1 MKETMDP
8 VPAEISDKEN
18 FANRKLIRPTLPRAE
33 NYNNHNSSALPQ
45 ERRERPERHERGD
58 RMGGE
63 RMGGERM
70 GVDRMDRG
78 ERGDRGERNDRLVN
92 DRPMNDRPMGG
103 GMGKKPAPPEQ
114 TNAENFYY
122 QKQMQSRTPMVI
134 VLRDGEEVR
143 GIIEWY
149 DRNCIKVNRE
159 NGDANL
165 MIYKPAIK
173 YMFKEGENQR

>member
-1 MKETMDP
+1 MKETIDAL
-8 VPAEISDKEN
+8 PAEISEKEN

-33 NYNNHNSSALPQ
+33 NYNSHSSAPMPQ
-45 ERRERPERHERGD
+45 ERRERLERHDRG
-58 RMGGE
+58 E
-63 RMGGERM
+63 
-70 GVDRMDRG
+70 RMDRG
-78 ERGDRGERNDRLVN
+78 ERGDRSDRA
-92 DRPMNDRPMGG
+92 MGG
-103 GMGKKPAPPEQ
+103 GGGGKKLAPPEQ

-149 DRNCIKVNRE
+149 DRNCIKVNRDSGE
-159 NGDANL
+159 PNL

>member
-1 MKETMDP
+1 MKEIMDP
-8 VPAEISDKEN
+8 VHAGVSSEKEN
-18 FANRKLIRPTLPRAE
+18 FANRKLIRPTLPRVE
-33 NYNNHNSSALPQ
+33 NYNSHNSVPMPQ
-45 ERRERPERHERGD
+45 ERRERPERHD
-58 RMGGE
+58 RGE
-63 RMGGERM
+63 RME
-70 GVDRMDRG
+70 RG
-78 ERGDRGERNDRLVN
+78 ERGDRGERS
-92 DRPMNDRPMGG
+92 MGG
-103 GMGKKPAPPEQ
+103 GAGKKPAPPEQ

-173 YMFKEGENQR
+173 YMFKEGENQK

>member
-1 MKETMDP
+1 MKEIMDP
-8 VPAEISDKEN
+8 GVSEKES
-18 FANRKLIRPTLPRAE
+18 FANRKLIRPTLPRVE
-33 NYNNHNSSALPQ
+33 NHNNHNSAPVQ
-45 ERRERPERHERGD
+45 MAERRERPERHDRG
-58 RMGGE
+58 E
-63 RMGGERM
+63 
-70 GVDRMDRG
+70 RMDRG
-78 ERGDRGERNDRLVN
+78 DRGDRGDRL
-92 DRPMNDRPMGG
+92 MGG
-103 GMGKKPAPPEQ
+103 GAGKKPSPPDQ

-159 NGDANL
+159 NGAPNL

>member
-8 VPAEISDKEN
+8 MPADISEKDN

-33 NYNNHNSSALPQ
+33 NYNNHNAAAMPQ
-45 ERRERPERHERGD
+45 ERRERPERHD
-58 RMGGE
+58 RGE
-63 RMGGERM
+63 RMDRAER
-70 GVDRMDRG
+70 GDRG
-78 ERGDRGERNDRLVN
+78 ERGDRS
-92 DRPMNDRPMGG
+92 DRPMGG

>member
-1 MKETMDP
+1 MSP
-8 VPAEISDKEN
+8 VPAGESSEREN
-18 FANRKLIRPTLPRAE
+18 FSNRKLIRPTLPRIE
-33 NYNNHNSSALPQ
+33 NHGNHNSAPVAAP
-45 ERRERPERHERGD
+45 ERRERPERH
-58 RMGGE
+58 
-63 RMGGERM
+63 
-70 GVDRMDRG
+70 
-78 ERGDRGERNDRLVN
+78 
-92 DRPMNDRPMGG
+92 DRPERSERNDRPMGAQG
-103 GMGKKPAPPEQ
+103 GKKMAPPEQ

-134 VLRDGEEVR
+134 VLQDGEEVH

-159 NGDANL
+159 DGEPNL